1 MANSEEDR
9 RKNDRRKGD
18 LDELFKRLVA
28 SGAFQDRRKGD
39 RRKKQE
45 HLNLRVYLN

>member
-1 MANSEEDR
+1 MAYPEDEK
-9 RKNDRRKGD
+9 RKGDRRKGD
-18 LDELFKRLVA
+18 LDELFKRLVS